1 MPKAEAKKESKKLP
15 PAYKTEVQEIDGN
28 KYIIHEVKEGETMFN
43 ISLIYNLK
51 FPVVQAAN
59 PEKGDL
65 IYAGDQIK
73 LPIPPEV
80 MFYQEFFDYNITDIN
95 TNSEDFKNFLIQ
107 VEKLVKENGKA
118 IVMIASSSSKV
129 PSSKESN
136 KDLSVKRANKAKE
149 ALVASL
155 VSKGITADKLTFADL
170 STLVRGPEY
179 QNDAVANRA
188 TYKNYQYVKIIV
200 K

>member
-1 MPKAEAKKESKKLP
+1 
-15 PAYKTEVQEIDGN
+15 
-28 KYIIHEVKEGETMFN
+28 MFN

-59 PEKGDL
+59 PDKGDL

-73 LPIPPEV
+73 LPIPAEV
-80 MFYQEFFDYNITDIN
+80 MFYQEFFDYNVTDIN
-95 TNSEDFKNFLIQ
+95 TNSQEYKNFLVQ
-107 VEKLVKENGKA
+107 VEKVISENGKA

-129 PSSKESN
+129 PSTKESN
-136 KDLSVKRANKAKE
+136 KDLSVKRANKAKD
-149 ALVASL
+149 ALVASM
-155 VSKGITADKLTFADL
+155 SAKGLSADKFSFADM

-179 QNDAVANRA
+179 QNDAAANRA